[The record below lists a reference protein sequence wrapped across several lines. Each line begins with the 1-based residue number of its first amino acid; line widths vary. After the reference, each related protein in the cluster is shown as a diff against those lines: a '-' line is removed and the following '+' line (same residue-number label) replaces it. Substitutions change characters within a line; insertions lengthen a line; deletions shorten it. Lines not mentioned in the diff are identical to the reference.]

1 VEYDFAYRNIAGK
14 ELRILDIGGC
24 DSLLPLT
31 FAKAGHTVIVYDFR
45 LYPERHPNLTV
56 IQSNF
61 LENQLP
67 PCSFDAIIMVS
78 TIEHIGLGGYGAP
91 ERPDA
96 DFEVMRE
103 LRRILVDGGRVILT
117 FPFNERER
125 VIPRFERWHTAE
137 RLQRLF
143 EGWFI
148 LDVEFWIAERNLL
161 GRWVKWRPATMQEAA
176 RAYETLGVQGVAC
189 FVLSNRPL
197 DWWQR

>member
-1 VEYDFAYRNIAGK
+1 MEISSIPDSPLKVRLRETSRRILRLFGGRWIRDVEYDFAYRNIAGK

-45 LYPERHPNLTV
+45 LYQERHPNLTV

-67 PCSFDAIIMVS
+67 PCSFDAVVMVS

-91 ERPDA
+91 EMSDA

-103 LRRILVDGGRVILT
+103 LHRILADGGRVILT
-117 FPFNERER
+117 FPFNERESYSQ
-125 VIPRFERWHTAE
+125 I
-137 RLQRLF
+137 
-143 EGWFI
+143 
-148 LDVEFWIAERNLL
+148 
-161 GRWVKWRPATMQEAA
+161 
-176 RAYETLGVQGVAC
+176 
-189 FVLSNRPL
+189 
-197 DWWQR
+197 